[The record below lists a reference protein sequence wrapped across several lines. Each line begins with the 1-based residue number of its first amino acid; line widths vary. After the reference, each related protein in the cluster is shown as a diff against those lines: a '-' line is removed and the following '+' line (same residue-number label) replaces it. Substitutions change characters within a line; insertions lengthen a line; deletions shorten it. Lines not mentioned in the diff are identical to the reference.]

1 MVTMHVYG
9 LLNKLGKVHGW
20 FVKRCTNSTNYLKT
34 NYQKDNLI
42 TKIKVKLDINSST
55 GLSRNVSEDLISLQS
70 CLDKHSTLF
79 KLEIIQS
86 AFRFVLSS
94 RY

>member
-1 MVTMHVYG
+1 MDSS
-9 LLNKLGKVHGW
+9 LNVLQIPPIILKPKV
-20 FVKRCTNSTNYLKT
+20 
-34 NYQKDNLI
+34 NLI

-79 KLEIIQS
+79 KLELIQS
-86 AFRFVLSS
+86 AFSFVLSS